1 LAAPPIRKRQEGGVR
16 FKIQLLTFFLHSS
29 LFTLHSS
36 LSSSFFLTFVQIARM
51 TFRKFQADQLFTG
64 TELLDGSNIL
74 VTDEA
79 GLVID
84 IVPIAD
90 AGDGI
95 QKMNGWLSPGFVN
108 SHCHLELSHMK
119 GLIPEHTGLVDFVIS
134 IITQRHI
141 PEDEI
146 LQAMVDAEA
155 AMLENGIVAVGDI
168 SNNAISFAQ
177 KAKQRLAYYTFLEIS
192 GFTPQVTQLRFDK
205 GLEYYQQFEQI
216 NSKNHFLSMA
226 AHAPYSVSKELW
238 QLMQPY
244 FKNKTTTLHNQETE
258 FEDAFFLNKSG
269 DFIRLYDFL
278 HVNLDFF
285 SATGKSSLRSVAHN
299 FNGAAKT
306 LLVHD
311 VFTKQE
317 DIQFIK
323 ELSLEQQNQFYYC
336 LCINANQ
343 YISKAIPPIDLLRK
357 NSCKVVVGTDSL
369 ASNHQLNILEELK
382 TISQNFKNIPLQ
394 EQLQWATINGAQA
407 LGFEHLG
414 SFEKGKKPGVVLI
427 DEIENNALTNSSK
440 AKRLL

>member
-1 LAAPPIRKRQEGGVR
+1 MA
-16 FKIQLLTFFLHSS
+16 
-29 LFTLHSS
+29 
-36 LSSSFFLTFVQIARM
+36 
-51 TFRKFQADQLFTG
+51 FRKFQADQLFTG
-64 TELLDGSNIL
+64 TELLDSSKIL
-74 VTDEA
+74 VTDES

-90 AGDGI
+90 AGEDI
-95 QKMNGWLSPGFVN
+95 EKLKGWLSPGFVN

-119 GLIPEHTGLVDFVIS
+119 GLIPEYTGLVDFVIS
-134 IITQRHI
+134 IITQRHF
-141 PEDEI
+141 PEEEI
-146 LQAMVDAEA
+146 LQAIADAED
-155 AMLENGIVAVGDI
+155 AMLKNGIVAVGDI

-205 GLEYYQQFEQI
+205 GLEYYQQFKQI
-216 NSKNHFLSMA
+216 NVRDQSLSMA
-226 AHAPYSVSKELW
+226 AHAPYSVSNELW

-258 FEDAFFLNKSG
+258 FEDAFFLNRTG
-269 DFIRLYDFL
+269 DFMRLYDFL

-285 SATGKSSLRSVAHN
+285 SATGKSSLQSVATN
-299 FNGAAKT
+299 FKGATNT

-323 ELSLEQQNQFYYC
+323 ALSQEQQNQFYYC

-343 YISKAIPPIDLLRK
+343 YISKVLPPIELFRK
-357 NSCKVVVGTDSL
+357 NNCSIVVGTDSL
-369 ASNHQLNILEELK
+369 ASNHQLDILEELK
-382 TISQNFKNIPLQ
+382 TISWNFKNIPLQ
-394 EQLQWATINGAQA
+394 EQLQWATLNGAQA
-407 LGFEHLG
+407 LGFEYLG
-414 SFEKGKKPGVVLI
+414 SFEKGKTPGVVLI
-427 DEIENNALTNSSK
+427 DQIENNAITNSSK

>member
-1 LAAPPIRKRQEGGVR
+1 MA
-16 FKIQLLTFFLHSS
+16 
-29 LFTLHSS
+29 
-36 LSSSFFLTFVQIARM
+36 
-51 TFRKFQADQLFTG
+51 FRKFQADQLFTG
-64 TELLDGSNIL
+64 TTLLDSSNIL

-79 GLVID
+79 GLVIE
-84 IVPIAD
+84 IVPISD
-90 AGDGI
+90 AGEGI
-95 QKMNGWLSPGFVN
+95 QKLNGWLSPGFVN

-141 PEDEI
+141 PEAEI
-146 LQAMVDAEA
+146 LQAMADAED

-168 SNNAISFAQ
+168 SNNTISLTQ

-192 GFTPQVTQLRFDK
+192 GFTPQVTALRFEK
-205 GLEYYQQFEQI
+205 GLEYYQQFELI
-216 NSKNHFLSMA
+216 NSNNHSLSMA
-226 AHAPYSVSKELW
+226 AHAPYSVSQELW
-238 QLMQPY
+238 RLMQPY

-258 FEDAFFLNKSG
+258 FEDAFFLNKYG
-269 DFIRLYDFL
+269 DFMRLYDFL

-285 SATGKSSLRSVAHN
+285 SATGKSSLQSVANN
-299 FNGAAKT
+299 FNGAKHT
-306 LLVHD
+306 ILVHD

-317 DIQFIK
+317 DIEFINA
-323 ELSLEQQNQFYYC
+323 LSKQQVNQFYYC

-357 NSCKVVVGTDSL
+357 NNCNILVGTDSL
-369 ASNHQLNILEELK
+369 ASNHQLDILEELK
-382 TISQNFKNIPLQ
+382 TISSHFTSIPLQ
-394 EQLQWATINGAQA
+394 EQLQWATLNGAEA

-427 DEIENNALTNSSK
+427 DQIENNALTNSSK

>member
-1 LAAPPIRKRQEGGVR
+1 MA
-16 FKIQLLTFFLHSS
+16 
-29 LFTLHSS
+29 
-36 LSSSFFLTFVQIARM
+36 
-51 TFRKFQADQLFTG
+51 FRKFQADQLFTG
-64 TELLDGSNIL
+64 STLLDSSNIL

-90 AGDGI
+90 AGENI
-95 QKMNGWLSPGFVN
+95 QKLNGWLSPGFVN

-141 PEDEI
+141 PEEEI
-146 LQAMVDAEA
+146 LQAIADAED
-155 AMLENGIVAVGDI
+155 AMLQNGVVAVGDI
-168 SNNAISFAQ
+168 SNNSISFAQ

-205 GLEYYQQFEQI
+205 GLEYYQLFEQI
-216 NSKNHFLSMA
+216 NSMSHSLSMA
-226 AHAPYSVSKELW
+226 AHAPYSVSNELW

-269 DFIRLYDFL
+269 DFMRLYDFL

-285 SATGKSSLRSVAHN
+285 SATGKSSLQSVANN
-299 FNGAAKT
+299 FNGAKNT

-311 VFTKQE
+311 AFTKQA
-317 DIQFIK
+317 DLDFIK
-323 ELSLEQQNQFYYC
+323 SLSVQLQNQFYYC
-336 LCINANQ
+336 LCVNANQ
-343 YISKAIPPIDLLRK
+343 YISKALPPIDLFRTNDCLIT
-357 NSCKVVVGTDSL
+357 VGTDSL

-382 TISQNFKNIPLQ
+382 TISTNFSNISLQ
-394 EQLQWATINGAQA
+394 EQLQWATLNGAQA

-414 SFEKGKKPGVVLI
+414 SFKKGKTPGVVLI
-427 DEIENNALTNSSK
+427 DQIKNNALTNSSK

>member
-1 LAAPPIRKRQEGGVR
+1 MA
-16 FKIQLLTFFLHSS
+16 
-29 LFTLHSS
+29 
-36 LSSSFFLTFVQIARM
+36 
-51 TFRKFQADQLFTG
+51 FRKFQADQLFTG
-64 TELLDGSNIL
+64 STLLDSSNIL

-90 AGDGI
+90 AGENI
-95 QKMNGWLSPGFVN
+95 QKLNGWLSPGFVN

-141 PEDEI
+141 PEEEI
-146 LQAMVDAEA
+146 LQAIADAED
-155 AMLENGIVAVGDI
+155 AMLQNGVVAVGDI
-168 SNNAISFAQ
+168 SNNSISFAQ

-205 GLEYYQQFEQI
+205 GLEYYQLFEQI
-216 NSKNHFLSMA
+216 NSMSHSLSMA
-226 AHAPYSVSKELW
+226 AHAPYSVSNELW

-269 DFIRLYDFL
+269 DFMRLYDFL

-285 SATGKSSLRSVAHN
+285 SATGKSSLQSVANN
-299 FNGAAKT
+299 FNGAKNT

-311 VFTKQE
+311 AFTKQA
-317 DIQFIK
+317 DLDFIK
-323 ELSLEQQNQFYYC
+323 SLSVQLQNQFYYC
-336 LCINANQ
+336 LCVNANQ
-343 YISKAIPPIDLLRK
+343 YISKALPPIDLFRTNDCLIT
-357 NSCKVVVGTDSL
+357 VGTDSL

-382 TISQNFKNIPLQ
+382 TISTNFSNISLQ
-394 EQLQWATINGAQA
+394 EQLQWATLNGAQA

-414 SFEKGKKPGVVLI
+414 SFKKGKTPGVVLI
-427 DEIENNALTNSSK
+427 DQVENNTLTNSSK

>member
-1 LAAPPIRKRQEGGVR
+1 MA
-16 FKIQLLTFFLHSS
+16 
-29 LFTLHSS
+29 
-36 LSSSFFLTFVQIARM
+36 
-51 TFRKFQADQLFTG
+51 FRKFQADQLFTG
-64 TELLDGSNIL
+64 ASLLDSSNIL
-74 VTDEA
+74 VTNQA

-84 IVPIAD
+84 IVAIAD
-90 AGDGI
+90 AGEDI
-95 QKMNGWLSPGFVN
+95 QKLNGWLSPGFVN

-134 IITQRHI
+134 IITQRHF
-141 PEDEI
+141 PEEEI
-146 LQAMVDAEA
+146 LQAIADAEDT
-155 AMLENGIVAVGDI
+155 MLQNGIVAVGDI
-168 SNNAISFAQ
+168 SNNAISFTQ
-177 KAKQRLAYYTFLEIS
+177 KAKQKLAYHTFLELS

-216 NSKNHFLSMA
+216 NSSNHKLSMA
-226 AHAPYSVSKELW
+226 AHAPYSVSQELW

-269 DFIRLYDFL
+269 DFMRLYNFL

-285 SATGKSSLRSVAHN
+285 SATGKSSLQSVAAN

-317 DIQFIK
+317 DLEFIK
-323 ELSLEQQNQFYYC
+323 ALSVDQDNQFYYC
-336 LCINANQ
+336 LCVNANQ

-357 NSCKVVVGTDSL
+357 NNCNILVGTDSL
-369 ASNHQLNILEELK
+369 ASNHQLSVLEELK
-382 TISQNFKNIPLQ
+382 TISKHFTKIPLE
-394 EQLQWATINGAQA
+394 EQLQWATLNGAQA

-414 SFEKGKKPGVVLI
+414 SFEKGKTPGVLLI
-427 DEIENNALTNSSK
+427 DKIENNALTNGSK
-440 AKRLL
+440 PKRLL